1 MCLAIPGE
9 IITVQSDQDA
19 VVSFRG
25 VTKKVHIDLVPDV
38 KVGDY
43 VLIHAG
49 FAIEV
54 LDKNE
59 AIERLSIFEEIEKGN
74 KFE

>member
-1 MCLAIPGE
+1 MCLAVPAKLIE
-9 IITVQSDQDA
+9 KSSDGNTA
-19 VVSFRG
+19 
-25 VTKKVHIDLVPDV
+25 KVDFGDSVMREVDIRLVNVD
-38 KVGDY
+38 VGDY

-59 AIERLSIFEEIEKGN
+59 AVETLKIWEELLKT
-74 KFE
+74 